1 VHFGWI
7 FEKIG
12 FRFPLL
18 KKKKY
23 IVEVRGISRLESC
36 PLDSRSEMMG
46 AVKMNH
52 HDPLLESVVWTAGVP
67 GHLYTRDKDADWS
80 MPTPKKIRAFLNASA
95 ACVVSLQNWTYY
107 VILAALYWVVK
118 STTRDARGP
127 NGLTRH
133 QAFYSWADEY
143 KRKNIRFLATFI
155 DWYMQFCQLIF
166 FYKPLGRRYDAERTM
181 IISRELLAQYA
192 VPMLSLNFADE
203 AEVARK
209 MKRFITQLQTVNIDR
224 YMVDEDIYW
233 NTAEVAIAL
242 KRSQVLNSRSRSG
255 FSVLNF

>member
-1 VHFGWI
+1 
-7 FEKIG
+7 
-12 FRFPLL
+12 
-18 KKKKY
+18 
-23 IVEVRGISRLESC
+23 
-36 PLDSRSEMMG
+36 
-46 AVKMNH
+46 
-52 HDPLLESVVWTAGVP
+52 
-67 GHLYTRDKDADWS
+67 
-80 MPTPKKIRAFLNASA
+80 
-95 ACVVSLQNWTYY
+95 
-107 VILAALYWVVK
+107 
-118 STTRDARGP
+118 
-127 NGLTRH
+127 
-133 QAFYSWADEY
+133 
-143 KRKNIRFLATFI
+143 
-155 DWYMQFCQLIF
+155 LIF